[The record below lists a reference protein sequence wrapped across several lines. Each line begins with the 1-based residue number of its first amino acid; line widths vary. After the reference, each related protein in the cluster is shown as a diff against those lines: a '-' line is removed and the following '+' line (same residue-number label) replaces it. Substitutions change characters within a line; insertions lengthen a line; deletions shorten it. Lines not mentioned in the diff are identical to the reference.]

1 VVQSKNGT
9 RREAGFAATNR
20 LRDLHPKDFKRL
32 LDEEYEARGIPVKK
46 SPEDKARN
54 QLRELATR
62 YPAIA
67 MEVTRGL
74 FGFDEDPTLP
84 EDNAEKV

>member
-46 SPEDKARN
+46 SPEDKARS
-54 QLRELATR
+54 QLQELATR

-74 FGFDEDPTLP
+74 FVADDQAESP
-84 EDNAEKV
+84 EENAEKV